1 MRRAIAIVSTTGALL
16 FGGTGVANAAVP
28 SAPAPSPTT
37 TTLADNDNSQHSD
50 NSGLWGLLGL
60 LGLGGL
66 AGLMRRKD
74 AAARPGVAPTTPRD
88 RGV

>member
-1 MRRAIAIVSTTGALL
+1 M
-16 FGGTGVANAAVP
+16 
-28 SAPAPSPTT
+28 
-37 TTLADNDNSQHSD
+37 ADNDNSQHSD